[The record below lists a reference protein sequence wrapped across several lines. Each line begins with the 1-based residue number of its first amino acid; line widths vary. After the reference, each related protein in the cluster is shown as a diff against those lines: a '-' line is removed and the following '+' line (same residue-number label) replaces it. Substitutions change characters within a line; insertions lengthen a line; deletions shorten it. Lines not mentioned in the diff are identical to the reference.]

1 MKIRSRNR
9 AVIVALTALLGTF
22 VLPGWSSD
30 AGAATIELFGDQL
43 ITGSESFSGD
53 TIILTGNLTVEG
65 SLTVSGVTLKMNCT
79 TNGQYHIEVK
89 EGGTLRATS
98 STVQAVSPSA
108 RYLFWIRPNATVQ
121 IDRCTIRDC
130 GMSSATYADLGL
142 YVQSSQ
148 VQITNSTLTRN
159 IYGIFI
165 DSGASPFVYKNN
177 ISENEWSGVA
187 VTGGGRPVIDHNTI
201 SGNVRNCGASAG
213 GGILV
218 VDASPFITNNTIS
231 ANIDPRQ
238 SVTQGIWLQGAGY
251 PNITDNR
258 ITGHRD
264 PTNAFSWAILNIG
277 PDSYIARNNITGNSD
292 GIFARVGAC
301 TLESN
306 HIHSNTFSTTQGGYG
321 IATMSSSTSRFD
333 RVEGGRVGVILVA
346 NSNTYFYGAVI
357 KDNTMSGIAGDGT
370 GAPFCGTFYNCTV
383 SGSTHDIHFA
393 NQEGGTSGG
402 TFYNCTVSGST
413 HDIHFA
419 NQEGGTSGGTCVL
432 VNTSYDNSTV
442 NITDQNA
449 ILSIRWHLHLRTV
462 FESTG
467 AVAGGAIV
475 KVLDRRGG
483 TAIMVLTD
491 SDGWTNW
498 LVLEERTQGARPE
511 ANVTKA
517 PYNVTASKDGVS
529 NWTVLLF
536 NRSYDFV
543 FPLDDVPPWVRIDSP
558 ADNGLV
564 NKPSVVVEGMAEPG
578 TWVSVNGLSAKM
590 GEAGNWSASVPLIKE
605 GPNTVTATCSDK
617 GRNTREHTITVIR
630 DTIAP
635 IINLSWPGEGFI
647 VNQSTI
653 TVTGKVDD
661 ISGKTFVN
669 EREVPVGPDGGF
681 AAPVSLSEGPNTI
694 RIECSDAA
702 GNTARV
708 QVTGELDT
716 VKPVLQVSQPGDGFA
731 TNEPSV
737 VVRGYTEEGCAV
749 TINGNPIQLTRS
761 NFTVTV
767 ALVEGE
773 NVIEVASRDPAG
785 NVQLA
790 VLRVLRDTI
799 GPTLS
804 IISPQNGTI
813 FNTSLIEVRG
823 TTERGALVKVNG
835 AGVSS
840 VGGTFV
846 AEAVLTKEGENII
859 TIEAIDALKNEAI
872 ATITVYLDT
881 LPPELRITSP
891 PDNFITKSSSVELRG
906 RTEPGATVTINEE
919 EVDVDEYGVFT
930 ATLPLDFDGEHSFN
944 IVAWD
949 EAWNYAEEIIL
960 TVFRDTSVVLNL
972 AEPKNGLKVSRG
984 NITVRGSV
992 EPGATV
998 TINGNSVNVRPDGS
1012 FTTEML
1018 LNKGP
1023 NTIVVAVRDK
1033 AGNTAQVEL
1042 TVTRVEPS
1050 SGGGGL
1056 PGFEALLA
1064 VPATLLALAPL
1075 RRRR

>member
-1 MKIRSRNR
+1 MNIRYRSR
-9 AVIVALTALLGTF
+9 AALVALISFLGTF
-22 VLPGWSSD
+22 VLPGWSD
-30 AGAATIELFGDQL
+30 NAGAATIELFGDQL
-43 ITGSESFSGD
+43 ITGSESLSGD

-65 SLTVSGVTLKMNCT
+65 SLTVTGVTLKMNCT
-79 TNGQYHIEVK
+79 TSGQYHIEVK
-89 EGGTLRATS
+89 DGATLRATS
-98 STVQAVSPSA
+98 STVQAVNAGA
-108 RYLFWIRPNATVQ
+108 RYLFWVRPNATFELDQCV
-121 IDRCTIRDC
+121 IRDC
-130 GMSSATYADLGL
+130 GMSSATYANLGL
-142 YVQSSQ
+142 YIQSSQ
-148 VQITNSTLTRN
+148 ARITNSTLTSN
-159 IYGIFI
+159 IYGLFI
-165 DSGASPFVYKNN
+165 DSGASPYIYRNN
-177 ISENEWSGVA
+177 ISQNEWSGVA

-238 SVTQGIWLQGAGY
+238 SVTEGIWLQGSGY

-258 ITGHRD
+258 ITGHKD
-264 PTNAFSWAILNIG
+264 TTNAFSWAILNVG

-306 HIHSNTFSTTQGGYG
+306 HIHSNTFSETAGGYG

-333 RVEGGRVGVILVA
+333 RVEGNRVGVILVA
-346 NSNTYFYGAVI
+346 NSNTYFYDMVI

-370 GAPFCGTFYNCTV
+370 GAPFGGNFFNCTV
-383 SGSTHDIHFA
+383 SGSR
-393 NQEGGTSGG
+393 
-402 TFYNCTVSGST
+402 

-419 NQEGGTSGGTCVL
+419 NQEGGTSGGTCVI
-432 VNTSYDNSTV
+432 VNTTYDNSTV
-442 NITDQNA
+442 NITDQSA
-449 ILSIRWHLHLRTV
+449 ILSIRWYLHVRTV

-467 AVAGGAIV
+467 AVASEALV

-483 TAIMVLTD
+483 TAIMVLTG

-498 LVLEERTQGARPE
+498 LVLEERTQGATPE
-511 ANVTKA
+511 VNVTKA
-517 PYNVTASKDGVS
+517 PYNVTASRSGVS
-529 NWTVLLF
+529 NWTVLPF

-558 ADNGLV
+558 TNNELINKV
-564 NKPSVVVEGMAEPG
+564 NVAVEGMAEPG
-578 TWVSVNGLSAKM
+578 TWVSVNGLSARM
-590 GEAGNWSASVPLIKE
+590 GEAGNWSVSVPLPKE
-605 GPNTVTATCSDK
+605 GPNTVTATCYDRGK
-617 GRNTREHTITVIR
+617 NTAEHTITIFR

-635 IINLSWPGEGFI
+635 VINLSWPEEGFI

-653 TVTGKVDD
+653 TVKGKVDD
-661 ISGKTFVN
+661 ISGRTLVN
-669 EREVPVGPDGGF
+669 DVEVPVGPDGSF
-681 AAPVSLSEGPNTI
+681 AAPVPLSEGPNTI
-694 RIECSDAA
+694 KIECLDAA
-702 GNTARV
+702 GNTALV

-716 VKPVLQVSQPGDGFA
+716 MSPILQVSQPGDGYA

-749 TINGNPIQLTRS
+749 TINGNPVQMTRS
-761 NFTVTV
+761 NFTATV

-773 NVIEVASRDPAG
+773 NTFVVTSRDAAG
-785 NVQLA
+785 NVQSI
-790 VLRVLRDTI
+790 VLRVIRDTI
-799 GPTLS
+799 GPVLS

-835 AGVSS
+835 AGVSF

-846 AEAVLTKEGENII
+846 AEVVLTEEGENII
-859 TIEAIDALKNEAI
+859 TIEALDALKNEAVT
-872 ATITVYLDT
+872 TITVYLDT
-881 LPPELRITSP
+881 VPPELRITSP
-891 PDNFITKSSSVELRG
+891 PDNFITKSSTIELRG
-906 RTEPGATVTINEE
+906 RTEPGTTVTINDE
-919 EVDVDEYGVFT
+919 EVEVDDHGVFI
-930 ATLPLDFDGEHSFN
+930 ATLSLDSDGTHTFT

-949 EAWNYAEEIIL
+949 VAWNYAEDVVL
-960 TVFRDTSVVLNL
+960 TIFRDTSVDFNVT
-972 AEPKNGLKVSRG
+972 EPRNGLRVSRG
-984 NITVRGSV
+984 NLTVRGVV

-998 TINGNSVNVRPDGS
+998 TINGNSVSVRSDGT
-1012 FTTEML
+1012 FTSEVL

-1023 NTIVVAVRDK
+1023 NTIVVSVRDR

-1042 TVTRVEPS
+1042 TVTRAAAAAP
-1050 SGGGGL
+1050 GGGL
-1056 PGFEALLA
+1056 PGFEAIIAALSIA
-1064 VPATLLALAPL
+1064 LALALL